1 VGSVCSAS
9 LRRALR
15 QRKQRQD
22 GRRSLDA
29 GSQHRPEN
37 PALMGLAVQKVVLS
51 RTGFNDH
58 ALLRSR
64 TPEGMNREMMMRMSF
79 RSKQLFCLTG
89 GFLLLPMIR
98 ALAPP
103 FESSQVLSSQQRR
116 SLVLGTISTLA
127 AAAPALLTA
136 ANPRTPTKAVAGTDA
151 RVNANSLANPPI
163 LSTVEDVV
171 QWIDTQCDKKFL
183 HAVTASEYRFL
194 YRGEDVITENPRIL
208 APPPDLLL
216 PGTYGT
222 SEALSYFRTL
232 EDIMKDEPVR
242 PGNGHLATTS
252 IIDATAWG
260 PAVSV
265 WPAAAG
271 VDQHETGLA
280 WLRDGGSFY
289 PPRQQDDR
297 NAVMASL
304 VIIGKNCHEEQS
316 LDDVLSSPHSE
327 VMFSAP
333 EFLAVPA
340 QWDDLL
346 RSRLRS
352 AFLI

>member
-1 VGSVCSAS
+1 
-9 LRRALR
+9 LR

-37 PALMGLAVQKVVLS
+37 PDLMRLAVQKVVLN
-51 RTGFNDH
+51 RTGFNDQ
-58 ALLRSR
+58 ALRSR
-64 TPEGMNREMMMRMSF
+64 TPEGTNREMMMRMSV
-79 RSKQLFCLTG
+79 RSKQLFCFTG

-136 ANPRTPTKAVAGTDA
+136 ANLRTPTKAVAGTDA
-151 RVNANSLANPPI
+151 RANVHSFANPTM
-163 LSTVEDVV
+163 LSTVDDVV
-171 QWIDTQCDKKFL
+171 QWIDTKCDKKFL
-183 HAVTASEYRFL
+183 HAVAASEYRFL
-194 YRGEDVITENPRIL
+194 YRGEDITEEPRIL

-222 SEALSYFRTL
+222 SEAFTYFRKL
-232 EDIMKDEPVR
+232 EEIMKDEPVR

-252 IIDATAWG
+252 IIDAAAWG

-265 WPAAAG
+265 WAAAG
-271 VDQHETGLA
+271 VDHHDTGLA

-289 PPRQQDDR
+289 PPQQKDDQ

-316 LDDVLSSPHSE
+316 LDDVLMNPRAE
-327 VMFSAP
+327 VMFSAT